1 MAAPHVSGALAL
13 VKNIAEKEFLR
24 ELTEAE
30 LYAQLVRRT
39 MPLGYPKTAEGNGLL
54 ALDILNK
61 FEQFLKLANTSYS
74 TSVTEEEE

>member
-1 MAAPHVSGALAL
+1 MATPHVSGALAL
-13 VKNIAEKEFLR
+13 IRNISERDFDR

-39 MPLGYPKTAEGNGLL
+39 IPLGYPKTAEGNGLL

-61 FEQFLKLANTSYS
+61 FEQLFKILSNSYANGLDR
-74 TSVTEEEE
+74 